1 MTTQQHQPLHISNQR
16 LLILGAGGHA
26 KCVAELAQTLGI
38 QVLGF
43 LDDQQ
48 ANWGKP
54 FFGLPVLGGI
64 DVETVCRIDPT
75 GMVIAIGN
83 NRVRQTIVEKFTPLG
98 EKITWMTLHHPSA
111 IISPSARIG
120 IGSVVMAGAIIN
132 AEAQIGAHVIIGSG
146 AIVEHECVVADYAH
160 IASGARLGG
169 GVQIGTRTIVDTGGI
184 VKRLVRIAD
193 DVVVQTGAVV
203 ANHLV
208 KDS

>member
-1 MTTQQHQPLHISNQR
+1 

-26 KCVAELAQTLGI
+26 KCVAELALSLGI

-54 FFGLPVLGGI
+54 FFGLPRLGGI
-64 DVETVCRIDPT
+64 NVESIRTIEPT

-83 NRVRQTIVEKFTPLG
+83 NRVRQTIVEKFAPL
-98 EKITWMTLHHPSA
+98 EDKIMWITLHHPSA
-111 IISPSARIG
+111 IISPSAHIDVG
-120 IGSVVMAGAIIN
+120 TVVMAGAIIG
-132 AEAQIGAHVIIGSG
+132 AEAHIGAHVIIGSG
-146 AIVEHECVVADYAH
+146 AIVEHECVIGDYAH

-193 DVVVQTGAVV
+193 DLVVQTGAVIT
-203 ANHLV
+203 NSL
-208 KDS
+208 

>member
-1 MTTQQHQPLHISNQR
+1 VNTQQHQPLNISNQR

-26 KCVAELAQTLGI
+26 KCVAELAQSLGI
-38 QVLGF
+38 QVVGF

-64 DVETVCRIDPT
+64 NVETVRASDQT
-75 GMVIAIGN
+75 GLVIAIGN
-83 NRVRQTIVEKFTPLG
+83 NPIRQTLVEKFAPSRANWL
-98 EKITWMTLHHPSA
+98 TLCHPSA

-146 AIVEHECVVADYAH
+146 AIVEHECVIGDYAH

-169 GVQIGTRTIVDTGGI
+169 GVYIGSRTTIDTGAV

-193 DVVVQTGAVV
+193 DIVVIG
-203 ANHLV
+203 
-208 KDS
+208 